1 MDSAVSAANGCRLFE
16 LPGHRWYLPQCNFYI
31 REVKEILIQVHFVQA
46 REKVRAFLAR
56 YDGQVPDGQIEID
69 ETLDES
75 ALAVHRY
82 PDTVVVR
89 SADVP
94 ESVIAHELVHVAQ
107 HTLEQ
112 FGGFHLLYVLLA
124 EGLAEFVARSLYPA
138 HVVKYAPGYEAISLL
153 VEVVPGAI
161 GDLVRINDLP
171 LTPAD
176 AEGILTSSCLP
187 PYTRRL
193 LAKESDLIRS
203 SVEQAWEAGI
213 GDPTFVTLGEELR
226 AWKFLLDERFGA
238 IWSQLYAA
246 IEPWFEV
253 EGERG
258 DPVDGSTYGSGLQ
271 GA

>member
-1 MDSAVSAANGCRLFE
+1 M
-16 LPGHRWYLPQCNFYI
+16 
-31 REVKEILIQVHFVQA
+31 QA
-46 REKVRAFLAR
+46 REKVRAFLAP
-56 YDGQVPDGQIEID
+56 YDGQVPDGHIEID

-82 PDTVVVR
+82 PDTVAVR

-124 EGLAEFVARSLYPA
+124 EGLAEFVAKSLYPE

-161 GDLVRINDLP
+161 GDLLRINDLP

-176 AEGILTSSCLP
+176 TEGILTSSCLP

-203 SVEQAWEAGI
+203 SVERAWEAGI

-226 AWKFLLDERFGA
+226 AWKFLLDERCGT

-258 DPVDGSTYGSGLQ
+258 APADGSTYDDGLR